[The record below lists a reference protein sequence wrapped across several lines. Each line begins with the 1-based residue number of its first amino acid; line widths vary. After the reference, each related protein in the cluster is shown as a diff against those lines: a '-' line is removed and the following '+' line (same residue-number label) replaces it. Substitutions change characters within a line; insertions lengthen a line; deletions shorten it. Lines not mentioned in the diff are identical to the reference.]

1 MNGSSISEQDG
12 DSSNSGHSGG
22 QKEEPCLQ
30 RNSLFSSPSVSII
43 SQLLSQTIANRGL
56 DPNFLFPSSQ
66 TTEASQEARN
76 CPSFR
81 EGTQTLASPLCYTPI
96 SSFVDTDQFYNEHLR
111 AKRAR
116 VESIIQGMSLS
127 PNPIALGTNEER
139 DGEYPVEKRKEN
151 YRENKRKQKL
161 PQQQSPHVAQLA
173 GRGMRS
179 TKAEECHQLK
189 EQLQDL
195 QQQLRQLQEK
205 FLQVYEFNDSN
216 QSQEGMEK
224 TMPLLKGKCGYSLDE
239 SIPDAT
245 NDQHRV
251 HLWRSI
257 SEMEGHKM
265 SEEERAVGD
274 LGELSSEKRMF
285 SETLKHEL
293 ARVVSQAVDAV
304 LKKILF
310 KSSGHLAQLYN
321 SLPVAVPDSRR
332 EDFTTEGYSHRKW
345 HPEASSQNLV
355 NSLTEAQ
362 TEALSLVMEK
372 SPDFHAR
379 SVSSRMARKP
389 CHVPNMNH
397 PLVMTSQV
405 QEKQFLSQLLEY
417 SQNGHWNSS
426 PHRITSSPDKSSQ
439 DLPWRAVKLK
449 SSIMRH
455 QPYPMSLNS
464 AEMESLSLLP
474 ARKAECGELQTMM
487 DGMPFSSVHISFSD
501 HQRSDAL
508 TPGHLK
514 KAKLMFF
521 FTRYPSS
528 TLLKT
533 YFLDVQFNRCITSQL
548 IKWFSNFREFYYIQM
563 EKFARQAILEE
574 VTDSKHLMV
583 SRDSE
588 LFRVL
593 NMHYNK
599 GNDFEVP
606 DRFLEVGSLTL
617 REFFSA
623 VRAGKDSD
631 PSWKKP
637 IYKIISKLDS
647 DIPDMFKSSSCLQ
660 ELLQS

>member
-1 MNGSSISEQDG
+1 MNGSCVSEQDG
-12 DSSNSGHSGG
+12 DSSSSGHSGG

-30 RNSLFSSPSVSII
+30 RDSLFSSPSVSII

-66 TTEASQEARN
+66 TTESPQEARD
-76 CPSFR
+76 CPSFK
-81 EGTQTLASPLCYTPI
+81 EGTPTLTSPLCYTPI
-96 SSFVDTDQFYNEHLR
+96 SSFSDTDQFYNEHLQ

-116 VESIIQGMSLS
+116 VESIIRGMSLS
-127 PNPIALGTNEER
+127 PNPTALGTSEKTDREC
-139 DGEYPVEKRKEN
+139 PVEKRSEN

-173 GRGMRS
+173 GRGRS
-179 TKAEECHQLK
+179 SAKAEECRQLK
-189 EQLQDL
+189 EQLQVL
-195 QQQLRQLQEK
+195 QQQLKQLQEK
-205 FLQVYEFNDSN
+205 FLQVYEFSDSD
-216 QSQEGMEK
+216 QSHKGMEK
-224 TMPLLKGKCGYSLDE
+224 TMHLLKGKCGDSRNE
-239 SIPDAT
+239 SHQAAT
-245 NDQHRV
+245 SDQHRTL
-251 HLWRSI
+251 LWRSI

-265 SEEERAVGD
+265 SEEERRMGD
-274 LGELSSEKRMF
+274 LGEVSSEERTF

-293 ARVVSQAVDAV
+293 ATVVSQAVDTV
-304 LKKILF
+304 LKKVLS
-310 KSSGHLAQLYN
+310 KPSGHLAQLYN
-321 SLPVAVPDSRR
+321 SLPISAPDSRR
-332 EDFTTEGYSHRKW
+332 EDFATEEYSIRKW
-345 HPEASSQNLV
+345 LPGASSQNLV
-355 NSLTEAQ
+355 NSLTEAH
-362 TEALSLVMEK
+362 TEALSLVMDK
-372 SPDFHAR
+372 SPDFH
-379 SVSSRMARKP
+379 VHPISSRMARKP

-405 QEKQFLSQLLEY
+405 QEKQILSHLLEY

-426 PHRITSSPDKSSQ
+426 SHRIASSPDRSSQ
-439 DLPWRAVKLK
+439 ESLDLPWRAVKLK
-449 SSIMRH
+449 SSVMRH
-455 QPYPMSLNS
+455 QQYPMSLNTT
-464 AEMESLSLLP
+464 EMESLALLP
-474 ARKAECGELQTMM
+474 ARKTECGELQTVM
-487 DGMPFSSVHISFSD
+487 DGMPFSSVHISE
-501 HQRSDAL
+501 AL

-533 YFLDVQFNRCITSQL
+533 YFPDIQFNRCITSQL

-588 LFRVL
+588 LFRTL

-606 DRFLEVGSLTL
+606 DRFLEVASMTL

-647 DIPDMFKSSSCLQ
+647 DIPDVFKSSCCLQ
-660 ELLQS
+660 ELVQS

>member
-1 MNGSSISEQDG
+1 MNGSCVSEQDG
-12 DSSNSGHSGG
+12 DSSSSGHSGG

-30 RNSLFSSPSVSII
+30 RDSLFSSPSVSII
-43 SQLLSQTIANRGL
+43 SQLLNQTIVNRSL
-56 DPNFLFPSSQ
+56 DPNFLFPSLQ
-66 TTEASQEARN
+66 TTESPQEARD
-76 CPSFR
+76 CPSFK
-81 EGTQTLASPLCYTPI
+81 EGTPTLASPLCYTPI
-96 SSFVDTDQFYNEHLR
+96 SSFGDTDQFYNEHLR

-116 VESIIQGMSLS
+116 VESIIRGMTLS
-127 PNPIALGTNEER
+127 PNPITLGTNGER
-139 DGEYPVEKRKEN
+139 DRERPVEKRSEN

-173 GRGMRS
+173 GRGRS
-179 TKAEECHQLK
+179 SAKAEECHQLK
-189 EQLQDL
+189 EQLQVL

-205 FLQVYEFNDSN
+205 FLQVYEFSDSD
-216 QSQEGMEK
+216 QSYERMAK
-224 TMPLLKGKCGYSLDE
+224 TMHLLKGKCGDSLNE
-239 SIPDAT
+239 SRQAAT
-245 NDQHRV
+245 SDQHRT
-251 HLWRSI
+251 LLRRSI
-257 SEMEGHKM
+257 SEMEEHKV
-265 SEEERAVGD
+265 SEEERRMED
-274 LGELSSEKRMF
+274 LGELSSEERTF

-293 ARVVSQAVDAV
+293 ATVVSQTVDTV
-304 LKKILF
+304 LKQILS
-310 KSSGHLAQLYN
+310 KPSGHLAQLYN
-321 SLPVAVPDSRR
+321 SLPISVSDSRR
-332 EDFTTEGYSHRKW
+332 EDFATEEYSSRKSL
-345 HPEASSQNLV
+345 PGASSQNLV
-355 NSLTEAQ
+355 NSLTEAH

-372 SPDFHAR
+372 SPDFHAHPI
-379 SVSSRMARKP
+379 SSKIARKP

-405 QEKQFLSQLLEY
+405 QEKQILSQLLEY
-417 SQNGHWNSS
+417 SQNSHWNSS
-426 PHRITSSPDKSSQ
+426 PHRIASSPDWSSQ
-439 DLPWRAVKLK
+439 ESLDLPWRAVKLK
-449 SSIMRH
+449 SSVMRH
-455 QPYPMSLNS
+455 QQYPMSLNT
-464 AEMESLSLLP
+464 AEMENLTLLP
-474 ARKAECGELQTMM
+474 ARKAECGELQTVM
-487 DGMPFSSVHISFSD
+487 DGMPFSSVHI
-501 HQRSDAL
+501 QEAL

-533 YFLDVQFNRCITSQL
+533 YFPDVQFNRCITSQL

-574 VTDSKHLMV
+574 VTDSNHLMV

-588 LFRVL
+588 LFRAL

-606 DRFLEVGSLTL
+606 DRFLEVASRTL

-623 VRAGKDSD
+623 VRTGKDSD

-647 DIPDMFKSSSCLQ
+647 DIPDVFKSSSCLQ